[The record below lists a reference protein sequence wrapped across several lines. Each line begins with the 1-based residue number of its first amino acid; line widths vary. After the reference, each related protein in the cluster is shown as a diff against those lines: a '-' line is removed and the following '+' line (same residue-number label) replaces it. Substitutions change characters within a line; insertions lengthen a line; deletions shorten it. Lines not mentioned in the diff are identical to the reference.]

1 MNDQKGRSSPHE
13 DAQDD
18 TAGGDYREL
27 NPSEGNSMCSAK
39 VMEFDAKL
47 PWFDPRLILTG

>member
-18 TAGGDYREL
+18 TGGGDYREL
-27 NPSEGNSMCSAK
+27 NPQGNSMCSAK

-47 PWFDPRLILTG
+47 PWFDPKLILTG